1 MKLLKKL
8 RLPAAL
14 AALCLLLSACAAAPA
29 DTAAPISLKDVPA
42 YSGKAYVEIN
52 GNKPSFSD
60 SDRTEKNF
68 ETYSPLDRL
77 GRCGPAYAN
86 ICRDTMPTQ
95 PRGEIGSVKP
105 SGWQIAKYDFVD
117 GKYLYNRCHLIGFQL
132 AGENANPKNLI
143 TGTRYLNVDGMLPF
157 ENLVA
162 DYVKE
167 TDHHV
172 LYRVTP
178 VFQGDNPVASGVLM
192 EAESVEDAE
201 VEFCVYCYNVQPGV
215 TIDYATGDSRLS
227 GTERETAA
235 QGGTSAAKSGASS
248 RTQDA
253 KKNEKTYV
261 LNTNSR
267 KFHNPDCP
275 GAAQIRDENRQSFT
289 GTREE
294 LIEQGYSPCGTCKP

>member
-1 MKLLKKL
+1 L
-8 RLPAAL
+8 R
-14 AALCLLLSACAAAPA
+14 
-29 DTAAPISLKDVPA
+29 I
-42 YSGKAYVEIN
+42 
-52 GNKPSFSD
+52 
-60 SDRTEKNF
+60 
-68 ETYSPLDRL
+68 
-77 GRCGPAYAN
+77 
-86 ICRDTMPTQ
+86 M
-95 PRGEIGSVKP
+95 
-105 SGWQIAKYDFVD
+105 
-117 GKYLYNRCHLIGFQL
+117 
-132 AGENANPKNLI
+132 
-143 TGTRYLNVDGMLPF
+143 
-157 ENLVA
+157 VA